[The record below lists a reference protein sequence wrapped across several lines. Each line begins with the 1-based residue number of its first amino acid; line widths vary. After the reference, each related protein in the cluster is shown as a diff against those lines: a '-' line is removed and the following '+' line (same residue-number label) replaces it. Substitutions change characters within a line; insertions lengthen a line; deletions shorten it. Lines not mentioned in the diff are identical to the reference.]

1 MSNATPFGEPP
12 HGGSSGGGDWNV
24 WPVEPLHLSASKTV
38 LPGGENA
45 RHDSNATSD
54 GGKGFSGKKT
64 TLCGFEAK
72 VTHEEWSNR
81 STRTRLRRTG
91 SHRSSRFVSVSKH
104 AATLTAIHARTEHHR
119 QDKLGWLRAAVL
131 GANDGLIST
140 ASLLIGVAAA
150 DASRNALVQTGFA
163 ALGAGALSMAAG
175 EYVSV
180 SAQADAEAADI
191 AKESKEIEDHEESE
205 IHELAAI
212 YRGRGLNHD
221 LANQVAR
228 AMHEHDALG
237 AHLRDELSIT
247 ETSRARPVQA
257 AVYSAA
263 AFAIGAVVALLAAL
277 VAPNASRIAVI
288 AISTLVALGS
298 LGVLGAR
305 LGGAPVGRAAAR
317 VLLGGALAMAVT
329 ALIGRLVGQAI

>member
-1 MSNATPFGEPP
+1 
-12 HGGSSGGGDWNV
+12 
-24 WPVEPLHLSASKTV
+24 
-38 LPGGENA
+38 
-45 RHDSNATSD
+45 
-54 GGKGFSGKKT
+54 
-64 TLCGFEAK
+64 
-72 VTHEEWSNR
+72 
-81 STRTRLRRTG
+81 
-91 SHRSSRFVSVSKH
+91 VSKH
-104 AATLTAIHARTEHHR
+104 GATLTATHARAERHR
-119 QDKLGWLRAAVL
+119 QDQLGWLRAAVL

-257 AVYSAA
+257 AAYSAA
-263 AFAIGAVVALLAAL
+263 AFAVGAVVALLAAL
-277 VAPNASRIAVI
+277 VAPNPSRIAVI

-329 ALIGRLVGQAI
+329 ALIGQLVGQAI